1 MTKEKTFCETSQI
14 YHGLVITADTN
25 IVLILLV
32 LALDEIES
40 SWQFYL
46 TEMDHNI
53 LSEAMTS
60 DNYLWPS
67 TIQTIL
73 AFVYVFTIY
82 FYKYI
87 QYRQYI
93 HYKIRDMIK

>member
-67 TIQTIL
+67 TIPTIL
-73 AFVYVFTIY
+73 ALFLYVILIY
-82 FYKYI
+82 FASMS
-87 QYRQYI
+87 RRYI
-93 HYKIRDMIK
+93 HYKIRDMMK